1 MIKLFVLLFLFFPLA
16 SFAQDF
22 VDTVVKE
29 PKLGS
34 VLRTVRPYDI
44 FGDTTK
50 EVLQIETSKAKRVD
64 DIVVKFGVYSGRKL
78 IYSDKWKAKDYF
90 DPKDKLAD
98 SVKWRRLR
106 RIMTYFFSIQNFT
119 SSSDSTII
127 ESLALLD
134 RVDIKVNSTE
144 EKEFLATPHTIFSVY
159 AGRDK
164 LYGITYLESKK
175 KFVIVWRN

>member
-1 MIKLFVLLFLFFPLA
+1 MIKHIVLLFLLLPTV

-34 VLRTVRPYDI
+34 VLRTVRPYDM

-64 DIVVKFGVYSGRKL
+64 DVVVKFGIYSGRKL
-78 IYSDKWKAKDYF
+78 IYSDKWKAKEYF

-106 RIMTYFFSIQNFT
+106 RIITYFFSNQNFL
-119 SSSDSTII
+119 SSQESYIA
-127 ESLALLD
+127 ESLEMLE
-134 RVDIKVNSTE
+134 RVDIKKNSAE
-144 EKEFLATPHTIFSVY
+144 EQEFLATLHTIFSIY

-175 KFVIVWRN
+175 KFVTLWRN

>member
-1 MIKLFVLLFLFFPLA
+1 MIKLLVLLFLFLPVA
-16 SFAQDF
+16 SFAQDV
-22 VDTVVKE
+22 VDTLVKE

-44 FGDTTK
+44 CGDTTK

-106 RIMTYFFSIQNFT
+106 RIMTYFFSSQNFT
-119 SSSDSTII
+119 SSSDSAIV
-127 ESLALLD
+127 ESLASLD
-134 RVDIKVNSTE
+134 RVDIKASSSE
-144 EKEFLATPHTIFSVY
+144 ETEFLGAPHTIFSVY

-164 LYGITYLESKK
+164 LYGITYLESRK
-175 KFVIVWRN
+175 KFVTVWRN

>member
-1 MIKLFVLLFLFFPLA
+1 MIKLLFVLFLLLPA
-16 SFAQDF
+16 AGFAQDF

-50 EVLQIETSKAKRVD
+50 EVLQVETSKAKRVD

-78 IYSDKWKAKDYF
+78 IYSDKWKAKEYF
-90 DPKDKLAD
+90 DKKDALPD

-106 RIMTYFFSIQNFT
+106 RIMTYFFSNQNFT
-119 SSSDSTII
+119 SSSDSTIV
-127 ESLALLD
+127 ESLALLE
-134 RVDIKVNSTE
+134 RVDIKAGSSE

-164 LYGITYLESKK
+164 LYGITYLDSKK
-175 KFVIVWRN
+175 KFVTLWRN

>member
-1 MIKLFVLLFLFFPLA
+1 MIKLLAFFFLLLPVA
-16 SFAQDF
+16 SFGQDF

-44 FGDTTK
+44 FGDTAK
-50 EVLQIETSKAKRVD
+50 EVLQVETSKAKRVD

-106 RIMTYFFSIQNFT
+106 RIMTYFFSSQNFT
-119 SSSDSTII
+119 SSSDSTIV
-127 ESLALLD
+127 ESLGLLE
-134 RVDIKVNSTE
+134 RVDIKANSAE
-144 EKEFLATPHTIFSVY
+144 EKEFLAAPHRIFSVY

-164 LYGITYLESKK
+164 LYGITYLGSKN
-175 KFVIVWRN
+175 KFVTVWRN